1 MSLQIRLYLL
11 LGAMLGILYLA
22 VLAIGELLGVGSFV
36 LYAAMAVGMVLL
48 QYLIGP
54 SMVSW
59 MMKIKYVSEQEQPA
73 LHQMVAE
80 LARDAG
86 IPKPKVGISDMDVP
100 NAFAFGRTQGDARIC
115 VTKGIMNIL
124 NKDEL
129 RAVLGH
135 EVSHIKNHDM
145 AFITILSILPM
156 ILYYV
161 AMSLIWG
168 GMFGGSRDRKDS
180 QGANI
185 LPLIGIG
192 MLVLYFITN
201 LLVLYGSRIREY
213 FADQGSVKLR
223 NEPRCLASA
232 LYKLTYWNAKASKQA
247 VKQVEGMKAFF
258 INDPSRAWTEIR
270 ELRELDTDMSGAIS
284 SSELATLRS
293 KRVQLGFGEKMM
305 EVFQTHPNMLKRI
318 KHLSSLMYQ

>member
-11 LGAMLGILYLA
+11 LGAMLGILYVA
-22 VLAIGELLGVGSFV
+22 VLIIGGLLGMSNFV
-36 LYAAMAVGMVLL
+36 LYAVLAVGMVLL

-59 MMKIKYVSEQEQPA
+59 VMKIKYVSEKEQPA

-86 IPKPKVGISDMDVP
+86 IPKPKVGISDLTVP
-100 NAFAFGRTQGDARIC
+100 NAFAFGRTRGDARIC

-135 EVSHIKNHDM
+135 EVAHIKNRDM
-145 AFITILSILPM
+145 ALITILSVLPM

-168 GMFGGSRDRKDS
+168 GMFGGGRDRRDG
-180 QGANI
+180 QGGNV
-185 LPLIGIG
+185 LPLIGIA
-192 MLVLYFITN
+192 MLMLYFITN

-213 FADQGSVKLR
+213 FADRGSVQLR
-223 NEPRCLASA
+223 NEPRFLASA
-232 LYKLTYWNAKASKQA
+232 LYKLTYWNAKAPKQA
-247 VKQVEGMKAFF
+247 LKQVEGMKAFF
-258 INDPSRAWTEIR
+258 INDPSRAWNEIR
-270 ELRELDTDMSGAIS
+270 EMRELDTDMSGTIS
-284 SSELATLRS
+284 STELAVLRS
-293 KRVQLGFGEKMM
+293 KRLRLTFGDKMM

-318 KHLSSLMYQ
+318 KHLSGLMYQ